1 MEVPDEASSV
11 GEGSVRDRERNRGFT
26 GKSNSPA
33 GSGIHEEVSEGILNH
48 SNVDKF
54 ITTIPDHFL

>member
-11 GEGSVRDRERNRGFT
+11 GEGSVGDREWNRGFT

-48 SNVDKF
+48 SNAGA
-54 ITTIPDHFL
+54 